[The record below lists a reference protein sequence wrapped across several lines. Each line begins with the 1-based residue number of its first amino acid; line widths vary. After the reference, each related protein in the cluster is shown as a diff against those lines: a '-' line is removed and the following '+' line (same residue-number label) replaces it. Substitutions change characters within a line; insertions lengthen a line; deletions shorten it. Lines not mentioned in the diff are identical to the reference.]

1 MRQRKRMPDA
11 DHPGF
16 LTAGPLEKASP
27 FEKECPDDT
36 FDKSYPT
43 RRSHAFAALAVPDAG
58 VLKLVAVAPTQKI
71 IGRKVEWAPR
81 HAVLTNACL
90 AISREPTGHVL
101 DYFPLHE
108 VTTVKLVTD
117 LASEERVS
125 AKEGGRTDTK
135 TQLMLSHMAGDA
147 LRKEEVQSWSDDDN
161 AFLIT
166 TTQSGFNA
174 GRSYIYRA
182 SDKNSC
188 DSWVKTLEVAVRE
201 ATHAHKLW
209 LLEQAVGAS
218 AVRRLHY
225 MMRTIY
231 FNEWYK
237 WFTGVMV
244 LASFGMVIALA
255 RPRTHRGSVMV
266 RGRARGHS
274 LTDTPAEKKC
284 DTKKCDTMRPRHMG
298 FRYPPI

>member
-1 MRQRKRMPDA
+1 LDISNTGSKVNLP
-11 DHPGF
+11 
-16 LTAGPLEKASP
+16 
-27 FEKECPDDT
+27 
-36 FDKSYPT
+36 YT
-43 RRSHAFAALAVPDAG
+43 RRSGH
-58 VLKLVAVAPTQKI
+58 VLVQEHFGTSQKI
-71 IGRKVEWAPR
+71 ESRLFR

-117 LASEERVS
+117 LASEDRVS
-125 AKEGGRTDTK
+125 AKERGRSDTK

-182 SDKNSC
+182 SDENSC
-188 DSWVKTLEVAVRE
+188 DSWVKTLEVVMRE

-244 LASFGMVIALA
+244 LASFGMVTALA